1 MGERERVGG
10 SRWEGAGGEGKK
22 KRKGEDDEWDPCR
35 VVGMKK
41 GDKG

>member
-1 MGERERVGG
+1 VG
-10 SRWEGAGGEGKK
+10 RA
-22 KRKGEDDEWDPCR
+22 KRKGEDDEWASCR

>member
-1 MGERERVGG
+1 VGG
-10 SRWEGAGGEGKK
+10 GGGEGKK
-22 KRKGEDDEWDPCR
+22 KRKGEDDEWASCR